1 MKITKRRLIED
12 EVTVRG
18 YSVIRRSVQLNE
30 NKYTLELDPISGDGK
45 FYINKEYISEGCKA
59 YTDFEEATG
68 IPPKYFS
75 KYLDKIKYSRF
86 KDCCKK
92 KSTWMKGHPGEYL
105 LVCPVCNQVLDTVE
119 CLAEIM

>member
-1 MKITKRRLIED
+1 MKIIERRLIED
-12 EVTVRG
+12 DVIVRG
-18 YSVIRRSVQLNE
+18 YSVIRRSIIINGDT
-30 NKYTLELDPISGDGK
+30 YTLELDPISGDGK

-59 YTDFEEATG
+59 SADFEEATG
-68 IPPKYFS
+68 IQPKYFS

-105 LVCPVCNQVLDTVE
+105 LVCPVCNRVLDTVE
-119 CLAEIM
+119 CLGEIM

>member
-1 MKITKRRLIED
+1 MKIIERRLIED
-12 EVTVRG
+12 DVIVRG
-18 YSVIRRSVQLNE
+18 YSVIRRSIIINGDT
-30 NKYTLELDPISGDGK
+30 YTLELDPISGDGK

-59 YTDFEEATG
+59 YVDFEEATG

-105 LVCPVCNQVLDTVE
+105 LVCPVCNRVLDTVE
-119 CLAEIM
+119 CLGEIM